1 MPLALVLAQL
11 AAPDLVAA
19 ARARTAAET
28 RCPEGDTTDVTVCG
42 RRNADRFRVPLIE
55 RTVVPSRDA
64 EPGGRV
70 AMLHRTTPVQD
81 MGPFLVGGGH
91 VGVSVGTSFGPGTAA
106 KTKVTG
112 ARPFAP

>member
-1 MPLALVLAQL
+1 MPLALVLIQL

-28 RCPEGDTTDVTVCG
+28 RCPETDATDVTVCG
-42 RRNADRFRVPLIE
+42 RRNADRFRAPLVE
-55 RTVVPSRDA
+55 RTGPPSRDA
-64 EPGGRV
+64 DPGGRT

-81 MGPFLVGGGH
+81 MGPFLVESGFA
-91 VGVSVGTSFGPGTAA
+91 GVSAGTSFGPGA
-106 KTKVTG
+106 KSGIKVTG